1 MPFRG
6 LKIKWLCWTFYWLR
20 EEGEQRCSTNSWNLY
35 VSNGAFYLLRVYLT
49 KSENDA
55 NVFKFLSNK
64 EEIKSYE
71 ERVKKLLESTPP
83 KGKEF
88 LNSVEHILEREKNW
102 AWWKHDGCPPFEKQ
116 AVVKKSRWGKETNL
130 IEEGEKHMY
139 KRGSTSG
146 TSFHYVPV
154 FVTSFVD
161 LGCISRPRWR
171 LGNKELSQ
179 LWKWADQNPN
189 ALTDPDR
196 VRVPAISDYWKPLA
210 EDMDPSAGIEAE
222 YHHKNSKMKAALLYL
237 L

>member
-139 KRGSTSG
+139 KRI
-146 TSFHYVPV
+146 
-154 FVTSFVD
+154 
-161 LGCISRPRWR
+161 L
-171 LGNKELSQ
+171 ELHFGMH
-179 LWKWADQNPN
+179 N